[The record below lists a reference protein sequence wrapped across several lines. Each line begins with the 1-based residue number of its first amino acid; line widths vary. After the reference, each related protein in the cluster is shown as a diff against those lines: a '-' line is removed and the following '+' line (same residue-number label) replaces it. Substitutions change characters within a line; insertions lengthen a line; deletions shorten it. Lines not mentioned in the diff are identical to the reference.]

1 MSMRARLRWLVAA
14 GALLLGIAIGSA
26 SLPYAGFHGEVFVEF
41 PRGSSS
47 GVIARRLAE
56 AGVIRYAWQF
66 MLVRVLRPTAR
77 LQAGEYR
84 FHQPASVFEVFRRL
98 VRGDVFYYE
107 LAVPEGY
114 NMFDIAAAVEKLTLM
129 PAGQFLKAAKD
140 TSLIADMAPAA
151 ETLEGY
157 LFPATYHV
165 SKHSSAGQICRQMTD
180 QFRKVWK
187 ELNPPPGVSVHA
199 VVTLASLVEKETAIP
214 EERPLVASVYWN
226 RLRLGMKLD
235 CDPTVA
241 YAAILD
247 GQYAGSIQRLDLQRN
262 HRYNTYRVAGL
273 PPGPI
278 ANPGRASLEAAL
290 HPADTSYLYFVA
302 KPDGSGRHTFSRD
315 IAAHGRAVA
324 KYRRGRR

>member
-1 MSMRARLRWLVAA
+1 MSQRAQLRWFLVGAA
-14 GALLLGIAIGSA
+14 LVFGIAMGSA
-26 SLPYAGFHGEVFVEF
+26 SLPYAGFQGEAYLEF
-41 PRGSSS
+41 PHGSSS
-47 GVIARRLAE
+47 RVIAQKLAE

-66 MLVRVLRPTAR
+66 MLVRALRPAAR
-77 LQAGEYR
+77 LQAGEYCFR
-84 FHQPASVFEVFRRL
+84 QPASVFEVFRRL
-98 VRGDVFYYE
+98 VKGDVFYYE

-114 NMFDIAAAVEKLTLM
+114 NMFDIAGALERLKLMSAA
-129 PAGQFLKAAKD
+129 QFLKAAKD
-140 TSLIADMAPAA
+140 PSLIADMAPAA
-151 ETLEGY
+151 ESLEGY

-165 SKHSSAGQICRQMTD
+165 SRHSTAEHICRQMTG

-187 ELNPPPGVSVHA
+187 ELDPPPGVSVHA

-235 CDPTVA
+235 CDPTVV

-247 GQYAGSIQRLDLQRN
+247 GQYGGSIQRLDLDRK
-262 HRYNTYRVAGL
+262 HPYNTYRVTGL

-290 HPADTSYLYFVA
+290 HPAETPYLYFVA

-315 IAAHGRAVA
+315 IAAHGQAVA